1 MGGKCEYIDGV
12 PGRAGLY
19 GPAPG
24 AEPAV
29 AAVGNGEP
37 ECGESIECGR
47 GDAAAPALSPS
58 PGLCAALPYDGVRG
72 LPIASAAEFGAGLG
86 GNAGVYGPGVG
97 MGVVCGE
104 KVPLRGVP
112 AYEP

>member
-1 MGGKCEYIDGV
+1 MRCDADDLLDDRDGI
-12 PGRAGLY
+12 GRGERNPEARD
-19 GPAPG
+19 
-24 AEPAV
+24 
-29 AAVGNGEP
+29 GEP

-58 PGLCAALPYDGVRG
+58 PGLCAALLPYDGVRG